1 MLFFAC
7 CNGDCMNG
15 VAVVV
20 VNDEYII
27 VARYGGTDKTAG
39 LTGKGMTC
47 NFDVVD
53 KNVVC
58 TGVN

>member
-1 MLFFAC
+1 
-7 CNGDCMNG
+7 MNG

-39 LTGKGMTC
+39 LIGKGMTC
-47 NFDVVD
+47 NFDVVN